1 MCTLSY
7 ARNDELTLRSH
18 KGMQNASYRG
28 MLAVTTAMALAST
41 RYELCLLRV
50 NFEELTH
57 VVTDSYWGISLALV
71 IKNLR
76 DILINYPTLSIS
88 DRFDAANANVLKL
101 YIAEVYLPMVNVRY
115 RWSLREKVD

>member
-1 MCTLSY
+1 M
-7 ARNDELTLRSH
+7 
-18 KGMQNASYRG
+18 
-28 MLAVTTAMALAST
+28 
-41 RYELCLLRV
+41 
-50 NFEELTH
+50 
-57 VVTDSYWGISLALV
+57 

>member
-1 MCTLSY
+1 MYTLSY
-7 ARNDELTLRSH
+7 ARNSELMLHSH

-115 RWSLREKVD
+115 SWSSREKID